1 MTVCVT
7 SRRFANFLRDTA
19 AMPGTG
25 TLCENILER
34 ATALDMN
41 ASISSV
47 SRRDADDSTL
57 VRIRTSKDAALGV
70 LSALR
75 LAWPLATVTL
85 VQNRLSGNTE
95 AQVLIPNEE
104 DQNEIAKTLANFAT
118 GQRTLRLLANS
129 LMVALAVSCV
139 FHIVVQ

>member
-1 MTVCVT
+1 
-7 SRRFANFLRDTA
+7 
-19 AMPGTG
+19 MPRSG
-25 TLCENILER
+25 TLCENLLNR

-47 SRRDADDSTL
+47 SKRDADDSTL
-57 VRIRTSKDAALGV
+57 VRIRTSKDTAMGV

-95 AQVLIPNEE
+95 AQVLLPNEK
-104 DQNEIAKTLANFAT
+104 DQLDIAKTLANYAT
-118 GQRTLRLLANS
+118 GQRALRVLANG
-129 LMVALAVSCV
+129 LLVAFAVSCV
-139 FHIVVQ
+139 LHMAL

>member
-1 MTVCVT
+1 
-7 SRRFANFLRDTA
+7 
-19 AMPGTG
+19 MPRSG
-25 TLCENILER
+25 TLCENLLNR

-47 SRRDADDSTL
+47 SKRDADDSTL
-57 VRIRTSKDAALGV
+57 VRIRTSKDTAMGV

-95 AQVLIPNEE
+95 AQVLLPNEK
-104 DQNEIAKTLANFAT
+104 DQQEIAMTLANYGT
-118 GQRTLRLLANS
+118 GQKALRFAANCLL
-129 LMVALAVSCV
+129 VALAISCTLR
-139 FHIVVQ
+139 ILL

>member
-1 MTVCVT
+1 MSGT
-7 SRRFANFLRDTA
+7 S
-19 AMPGTG
+19 
-25 TLCENILER
+25 TLCQNILER

-47 SRRDADDSTL
+47 CRRDADDSTL

-85 VQNRLSGNTE
+85 VRNRLSGNAE
-95 AQVLIPNEE
+95 AQVLLPSEE
-104 DQNEIAKTLANFAT
+104 DQNEIAKTLANFST
-118 GQRTLRLLANS
+118 GQRALRLLANS
-129 LMVALAVSCV
+129 LMAALAISCV
-139 FHIVVQ
+139 LRIIALS